1 MNSTA
6 STSPVLTVSTLTSD
20 TLSNADGY
28 KLLVALKDALTAQP
42 GPVTLDLTGVIG
54 FSSSFLNSSFGSL
67 YEELGAAS
75 FKRLRLSNYKP
86 TQLKQ
91 LKDYMADVAQTHT
104 AE

>member
-1 MNSTA
+1 MTTTVP
-6 STSPVLTVSTLTSD
+6 TSPVLTVTTLTPG

-28 KLLVALKDALTAQP
+28 KLLLAIKEAMTARP

-54 FSSSFLNSSFGSL
+54 FSSSFLNSS
-67 YEELGAAS
+67 LGALFEEMGAAG

-91 LKDYMADVAQTHT
+91 LKEYMADVAQTHT

>member
-1 MNSTA
+1 MSTTA
-6 STSPVLTVSTLTSD
+6 PTSPVLPVAIITSG
-20 TLSNADGY
+20 TISNADGY
-28 KLLVALKDALTAQP
+28 KLLVALEEALATQP
-42 GPVTLDLTGVIG
+42 GLVTLDLSDVIG
-54 FSSSFLNSSFGSL
+54 FSSSFLNSSLGALFEGM
-67 YEELGAAS
+67 GAAS

>member
-1 MNSTA
+1 MSTPV
-6 STSPVLTVSTLTSD
+6 STSPVLTVTALTSG
-20 TLSNADGY
+20 TISNADGY
-28 KLLVALKDALTAQP
+28 KLLVALKETLTAQS

-54 FSSSFLNSSFGSL
+54 FSSSFLNSSLGSL
-67 YEELGAAS
+67 FEEIGPAS

-104 AE
+104 TE

>member
-6 STSPVLTVSTLTSD
+6 SISPVLTVSTLTSG

-28 KLLVALKDALTAQP
+28 KLLMALKDALSAQP

-54 FSSSFLNSSFGSL
+54 FSSSFLNSSLGSL

-91 LKDYMADVAQTHT
+91 LKDYMADVAQTHI